1 MMDNHERKF
10 DMNEN
15 ESTLS
20 STTNGSTHE
29 TNRTRCDTNTSSDV
43 GDASEAS
50 DDSSTEHDTNSVH
63 DEEDD
68 STMGDDLSNDL
79 DVDDVNFFLNN
90 KSSRKHTFLDV
101 KYYVDDFFNSS
112 IVYKYSCA
120 LDILASYLKGQKILY
135 NESKN
140 LYFYYL
146 NCLMIPCIILSS
158 LSTVLAQTKFG
169 GSFDRYHNFILC
181 VINAVITCLLTC
193 LNYLKLDAGSE
204 SFKICATQYEKLE
217 KECVFTSGETF
228 LFSHPCLDD
237 TNLHKNKQVFNRLN
251 DLDTTLSRN
260 QKKQNLFIFLKQYYK
275 KHNFEELK
283 LIDELKAKIKDIK
296 KKIIEI
302 DETNKFT
309 IPKKI
314 QNQFL
319 NIYSINIFT
328 LIKKIDDY
336 KSKLIMK
343 LKYIKNQIHY
353 YSNCQLHDMEN
364 GICTMNIESE
374 DETSK
379 KLETLFSEKYKIIEE
394 ILYLK
399 TSFLIIDNI
408 FQQEIKN
415 NYLQKKYA
423 FRFFLINTFR
433 DCFPQCFICTF
444 YPEDYTEPKQINPSI
459 YKILFEPYVNSDVN

>member
-1 MMDNHERKF
+1 MMDNQERTFEFMDK
-10 DMNEN
+10 DPLNSIHSPKDSLNNDLEHDN
-15 ESTLS
+15 
-20 STTNGSTHE
+20 
-29 TNRTRCDTNTSSDV
+29 
-43 GDASEAS
+43 AS
-50 DDSSTEHDTNSVH
+50 DITNEVRTEKSDSDSDY
-63 DEEDD
+63 DD
-68 STMGDDLSNDL
+68 NLSNDL
-79 DVDDVNFFLNN
+79 DVDDIKFYMKN
-90 KSSRKHTFLDV
+90 KNKTNHKHTFLDV

-158 LSTVLAQTKFG
+158 LSTVLSQTKFG
-169 GSFDRYHNFILC
+169 GGYDKYHNFILC
-181 VINAVITCLLTC
+181 VINAIITCLLTC

-237 TNLHKNKQVFNRLN
+237 TNLHKNRQVFDKLN
-251 DLDTTLSRN
+251 GLDPNLSHMQR
-260 QKKQNLFIFLKQYYK
+260 KKNLFVFLKQYYK
-275 KHNFEELK
+275 KHNYEELK

-343 LKYIKNQIHY
+343 LKYVKNQIYY
-353 YSNCQLHDMEN
+353 YSNKNLEYLEN
-364 GICTMNIESE
+364 GMSTKILEQDEESKQKL
-374 DETSK
+374 TS
-379 KLETLFSEKYKIIEE
+379 LFQEKYKIIEE

-415 NYLQKKYA
+415 NYLQKKYVL
-423 FRFFLINTFR
+423 RFFLINTFS
-433 DCFPQCFICTF
+433 DCFPHCFICTL
-444 YPEDYTEPKQINPSI
+444 YPEDYMEPKEINPSI
-459 YKILFEPYVNSDVN
+459 YKILFEPYVDHNNHN